1 MVNEVLFV
9 GTGKS
14 KFSALEFGE
23 FEILGSTSVIGY
35 DNSYDYE
42 GDFILTARVGANAG
56 ELYRHSGKVKISDNT
71 VFIQGDGLDFI
82 FYILQHF
89 DIKKLSFGTG
99 QPLVKASELK
109 ELKIL
114 MPVSVKERNHVGTF
128 FSTLDRHITLH
139 QRKLDKL
146 KSVKQAYLSE
156 MFPAEGERVPKRR
169 FPGFTD
175 DWELRKLSEFVSF
188 YNGLTYSPN
197 DVNENGTLVLR
208 SSNVKDGEVVVAD
221 NVYVDT
227 EKVTSENVKV
237 GDIVVVVRNGSK
249 ALIGKHAVIKES
261 MPNTVIGAFMSGIRT
276 DIPFFVNALLDTKWF
291 EKEIEKNM
299 GATINQITGYMFSN
313 MEFIIPSI
321 AEQSAIGTFFSTLDR
336 HITLHQR
343 KSI

>member
-1 MVNEVLFV
+1 MIDFLKMDENSALKTQNLILLLNSERIKIITLWELRKLVNEVLFV

-139 QRKLDKL
+139 QRK
-146 KSVKQAYLSE
+146 S
-156 MFPAEGERVPKRR
+156 
-169 FPGFTD
+169 
-175 DWELRKLSEFVSF
+175 
-188 YNGLTYSPN
+188 
-197 DVNENGTLVLR
+197 
-208 SSNVKDGEVVVAD
+208 
-221 NVYVDT
+221 
-227 EKVTSENVKV
+227 
-237 GDIVVVVRNGSK
+237 
-249 ALIGKHAVIKES
+249 
-261 MPNTVIGAFMSGIRT
+261 
-276 DIPFFVNALLDTKWF
+276 
-291 EKEIEKNM
+291 
-299 GATINQITGYMFSN
+299 
-313 MEFIIPSI
+313 
-321 AEQSAIGTFFSTLDR
+321 
-336 HITLHQR
+336 
-343 KSI
+343 

>member
-1 MVNEVLFV
+1 MTYSPVNIRLEGIRVLRSSNIDEDTFTFGEDDVFVDKGVVKSPLVKEGDILITAANGSSRLVGKHTIIKDLPENSAIHGGFMLLASCRNPEFINSLMSSAWYTKFINLYVAGGNGAIGNLNKHDLDEQNVLVPSQKEQSAIGTFFSTLDQQITLHQRKLDKLKSVKQAYLSEMFPAEGERVPKRRFPGFTDDWELRKLVNEVLFV

-139 QRKLDKL
+139 QRK
-146 KSVKQAYLSE
+146 
-156 MFPAEGERVPKRR
+156 
-169 FPGFTD
+169 
-175 DWELRKLSEFVSF
+175 
-188 YNGLTYSPN
+188 
-197 DVNENGTLVLR
+197 
-208 SSNVKDGEVVVAD
+208 
-221 NVYVDT
+221 
-227 EKVTSENVKV
+227 
-237 GDIVVVVRNGSK
+237 
-249 ALIGKHAVIKES
+249 
-261 MPNTVIGAFMSGIRT
+261 
-276 DIPFFVNALLDTKWF
+276 
-291 EKEIEKNM
+291 
-299 GATINQITGYMFSN
+299 
-313 MEFIIPSI
+313 SI
-321 AEQSAIGTFFSTLDR
+321 
-336 HITLHQR
+336 
-343 KSI
+343 